1 MELLPCPY
9 ATCGRSF
16 TTTYNRKK
24 HVEACHLKLRP
35 YICPLCAKTF
45 PYKHSLNYHLKL
57 HERQDRAMRAEEL
70 AGATRALCALL
81 GQAEGRGWGSRGKE
95 EDIGMCT
102 GQITEEETRL

>member
-9 ATCGRSF
+9 ATCDRSF

-57 HERQDRAMRAEEL
+57 HERQDRAVRAEEL
-70 AGATRALCALL
+70 AEATRALSTLL
-81 GQAEGRGWGSRGKE
+81 GKAEGRGWECGGKE
-95 EDIGMCT
+95 GGIGICT
-102 GQITEEETRL
+102 GLITEKAARL